1 MSFLHSKLCSWK
13 PDQTHPDYIWAGVA
27 DGVTLGHPCCSVHDC
42 KVRLKTTQDHFCPVH
57 SNKKLECCII
67 NCTLAARAGHI
78 TCTLPE
84 HGTWENA
91 RGQTSMSQ
99 LNRRLRRAGVT
110 QADAEPDDELVDN
123 SIQLSNSKVK
133 GRASRRWTHNEQLF
147 VRCCGVIVS
156 RATFFGAEGVAGHKV
171 SV

>member
-1 MSFLHSKLCSWK
+1 
-13 PDQTHPDYIWAGVA
+13 
-27 DGVTLGHPCCSVHDC
+27 
-42 KVRLKTTQDHFCPVH
+42 
-57 SNKKLECCII
+57 
-67 NCTLAARAGHI
+67 
-78 TCTLPE
+78 
-84 HGTWENA
+84 
-91 RGQTSMSQ
+91 MSQ

-110 QADAEPDDELVDN
+110 QADTEPDDELVDD
-123 SIQLSNSKVK
+123 SIQLPNSKVK